1 MAKKNIVDL
10 FGELEDFI
18 EGCKVQAFS
27 NNKVV
32 IPRDEL
38 LKRVREI
45 KMKIPSEVEHS
56 NKVVENRDI
65 ILAEARAKAED
76 VVQEARN
83 EAQRLVNQ
91 SEIMRMATE
100 QARELMAQ
108 AQAKAQEI
116 VNQASQESDVLRLG
130 ALNYTNQTMEDLG
143 EFTARFLEEEIERY
157 QMLVDS
163 LENQYKTIETNRA
176 QIAAQLNSG
185 QVPQGDGK
193 RNITQ
198 AKRKAEPKKVEPKK
212 AEPKKRETPVYTG
225 PAPEIRVNT
234 NHPAFSGG
242 LDSGATMSS
251 ATVSAPKPAKSVTAA
266 DASASEAS
274 APKPVKTAKPVRKV
288 TGDLPVDDELDELD
302 ELYLDQF

>member
-56 NKVVENRDI
+56 NKVVENRDL
-65 ILAEARAKAED
+65 ILSEARAKAED

-130 ALNYTNQTMEDLG
+130 ALHYTNQTMEDLG

-176 QIAAQLNSG
+176 QIASQLNSG

-198 AKRKAEPKKVEPKK
+198 TKKKQETKKVEPKK
-212 AEPKKRETPVYTG
+212 AEPKKREAPVYTG
-225 PAPEIRVNT
+225 PAPDIRVNT
-234 NHPAFSGG
+234 NHPAFNGG
-242 LDSGATMSS
+242 LDSAATMSS
-251 ATVSAPKPAKSVTAA
+251 ATMNTSQPAKATKSVDSTE
-266 DASASEAS
+266 SEIPIEK
-274 APKPVKTAKPVRKV
+274 PKKPVRKV
-288 TGDLPVDDELDELD
+288 TGDLPVDDELDDLD
-302 ELYLDQF
+302 EIYLDQF